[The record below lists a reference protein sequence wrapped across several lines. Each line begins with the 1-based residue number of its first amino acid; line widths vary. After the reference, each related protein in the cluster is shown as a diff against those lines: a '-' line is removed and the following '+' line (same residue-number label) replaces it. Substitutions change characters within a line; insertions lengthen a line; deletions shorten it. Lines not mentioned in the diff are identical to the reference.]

1 MLIASQFLLWVAA
14 ALLFIAVVA
23 LSRQVSGLR
32 ERLDHDALCTRCG
45 QTHEAAADST
55 PRRRSSEPNS
65 FA

>member
-32 ERLDHDALCTRCG
+32 ERLDQGPVCAQCG
-45 QTHEAAADST
+45 QTHDAAAD
-55 PRRRSSEPNS
+55 PRRQRRAGEPTS

>member
-23 LSRQVSGLR
+23 LARQVSGLR
-32 ERLDHDALCTRCG
+32 ERLDRGPVCARCG
-45 QTHEAAADST
+45 QTHEGQPPSAKAI
-55 PRRRSSEPNS
+55 EPTS

>member
-23 LSRQVSGLR
+23 LARQVSGLR
-32 ERLDHDALCTRCG
+32 ERLDRGPVCARCG
-45 QTHEAAADST
+45 QAHDAAAD
-55 PRRRSSEPNS
+55 PAPQRRAGEPTS

>member
-1 MLIASQFLLWVAA
+1 MMIASQFLLWVVA

-32 ERLDHDALCTRCG
+32 QRLESSPVCARCG
-45 QTHEAAADST
+45 QPHEAAADPAAHGRT
-55 PRRRSSEPNS
+55 REPTS